1 MTINEKLPKSCQFFT
16 LTFKLKLLRETALHT
31 NVYLIVDIHNVH
43 QSSNCISSSIVIQL
57 TQDGII
63 GRVHS
68 RFEFTVLHSNLMMYN
83 FGH

>member
-1 MTINEKLPKSCQFFT
+1 MTIIEKLPKLCLFFT
-16 LTFKLKLLRETALHT
+16 LTFKLKLLRETALCT
-31 NVYLIVDIHNVH
+31 M
-43 QSSNCISSSIVIQL
+43 CASSIFIQL

-68 RFEFTVLHSNLMMYN
+68 RFEFMVSHSNLIMYN